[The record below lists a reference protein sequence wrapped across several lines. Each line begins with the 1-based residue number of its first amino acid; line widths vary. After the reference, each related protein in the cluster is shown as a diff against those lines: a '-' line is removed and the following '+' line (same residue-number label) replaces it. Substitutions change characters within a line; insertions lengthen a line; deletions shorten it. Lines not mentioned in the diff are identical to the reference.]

1 MYDRR
6 VRLRVT
12 YASAARFARD
22 AESQIARGGLLIR
35 AEERD
40 LAPGTALGLEI
51 VTPVGTAALEAS
63 VLQVIAGQGIAVRVA
78 ADDPAIARLLEA
90 GRGADAGGDD
100 PARAVWVED
109 EDETE
114 DEGEDESGEPGDRA
128 PRSAREK
135 IEAAAKPDK
144 IQMALRGSRAER
156 ALLIRDRDKSLH
168 QYVIRNPKISLDE
181 VAAIARM
188 TTVAPDVIKLIAERR
203 EWYQRAEV
211 AAALVRNPRV
221 PMPIVRKMMAFVSA
235 TELRQLA
242 KGAGVRDRVAQVARK
257 KLLGGR

>member
-6 VRLRVT
+6 VRLRVS
-12 YASAARFARD
+12 YGSAARFARD
-22 AESQIARGGLLIR
+22 AESQIERGGLLIR

-40 LAPGTALGLEI
+40 LAPGTALELEI
-51 VTPVGTAALEAS
+51 VTPVAQAVLEAS

-90 GRGADAGGDD
+90 GRGAPAGDATVE
-100 PARAVWVED
+100 AVWAADPVEAKAA
-109 EDETE
+109 EDR
-114 DEGEDESGEPGDRA
+114 S

-135 IEAAAKPDK
+135 VEAAAKPEK
-144 IQMALRGSRAER
+144 IQLALRGGRAER
-156 ALLIRDRDKSLH
+156 NLLIRDRDKSLH
-168 QYVIRNPKISLDE
+168 QFVIRNPKISVDE

-188 TTVAPDVIKLIAERR
+188 TTVAPDVIKVIAERR

-242 KGAGVRDRVAQVARK
+242 KGAGVRDRVAQLARK
-257 KLLGGR
+257 KVLGGR